1 MTNSKKKKKNP
12 YLYQNESPALSML
25 PIYFVDAR

>member
-1 MTNSKKKKKNP
+1 MTNSKKKNFIYTK
-12 YLYQNESPALSML
+12 NESPAPTVL